1 MKLYFLNG
9 FYCMNESS
17 MYKLVKE
24 LEEIKK
30 RWKKV
35 KALYILFKQNRLSNI
50 ILIAA
55 SIVFFA
61 IVYFVILHST
71 YTSNSAVAG
80 TSLDGQNRYNIS
92 VIEKSPTVENLY
104 NFNQVLQ
111 ANSQVTVYTATPVE
125 TLIKD
130 FSGDIEFTPPE
141 AKQQDEFSPV
151 YGIQMN
157 KAAQK
162 MNNIT
167 MDTGRFFNEKEFE
180 NYNPKKT
187 MPVVLGSSYFNLY
200 DLDEKIQLQVHGQ
213 EVTAQIIGFLKAD
226 QIFVTTALSQ
236 MSAAHQ
242 VVIPAQI
249 YKSIPKETNT
259 FAQQNL
265 FASANTMLVTTA
277 TKIGIRDIMF
287 EVSKESDYWNFA
299 VGGAGG
305 FTVNLYN
312 TMIKAN
318 PVAVYTL
325 FLLAI
330 VAMFILV
337 KRIQPS
343 RNKNNRV
350 LFRILTNSGMTR
362 KEVEKFIIIEITIIL
377 AIGILLPVLPF
388 LVISQMALL
397 TAVLYIVISVLISS
411 LFILLVRKKTVI
423 ETE

>member
-1 MKLYFLNG
+1 M
-9 FYCMNESS
+9 
-17 MYKLVKE
+17 
-24 LEEIKK
+24 
-30 RWKKV
+30 
-35 KALYILFKQNRLSNI
+35 KALYILFKQNRLSNV
-50 ILIAA
+50 ILTAA

-80 TSLDGQNRYNIS
+80 TSLAGQNRYNIS
-92 VIEKSPTVENLY
+92 VIEKSPAVDDLY

-130 FSGDIEFTPPE
+130 FSGDTEFAPLD
-141 AKQQDEFSPV
+141 AKQQGEFAPV

-157 KAAQK
+157 KTAQK
-162 MNNIT
+162 MNDIT

-180 NYNPKKT
+180 NYNPKKI

-242 VVIPAQI
+242 VVIPAQT
-249 YKSIPKETNT
+249 YTTIPQETDT

-265 FASANTMLVTTA
+265 LASANTMLVTTA

-287 EVSKESDYWNFA
+287 EVSRESDYWNFA
-299 VGGAGG
+299 IGEAGG

-318 PVAVYTL
+318 PVVVYTL

-330 VAMFILV
+330 VSMFILV
-337 KRIQPS
+337 KKIQPS

-362 KEVEKFIIIEITIIL
+362 NEVEKFVIIEMATIL
-377 AIGILLPVLPF
+377 AIGIILPILPF
-388 LVISQMALL
+388 LVVSQMAFL
-397 TAVLYIVISVLISS
+397 ACVLYIVISVLISL
-411 LFILLVRKKTVI
+411 LFILLVRRKTVI